1 MRRTTGTYGPGRAL
15 RRSVVLAGAVAL
27 PVGVTACTD
36 DDPARV
42 MEPTIAELA
51 ATTPQLS
58 TLAAALEAAGLT
70 STLAGEGP
78 FTVFAPVDPAF
89 QALGQDRIG
98 RLLSSEN
105 RALLTKVLTYHVV
118 PGEILASGLRDG
130 ATVATVE
137 GSSLTFDLSGEPRVN
152 GVRIIGTDIRASN
165 GVVHLIEGVLTENLD
180 IVDVATVE
188 GFDAL
193 VEAVR
198 AAGLEETLRTD
209 NGGAGFTVFAPTDA
223 AFSAL
228 GQVPSDPAVLSSILL
243 YHGVGAQVFSTD
255 LSDGQV
261 VTTLQGGTFTVDLTS
276 GVTLMGAQNDAS
288 VVAADVAASNG
299 VIHVIDAVLLP

>member
-1 MRRTTGTYGPGRAL
+1 MQIQEIFGARRAL
-15 RRSVVLAGAVAL
+15 RRSLVVAGAVAL
-27 PVGVTACTD
+27 PVAVSACSD
-36 DDPARV
+36 DEPASV
-42 MEPTIAELA
+42 VQPTIAELA

-58 TLAAALEAAGLT
+58 TLAAALDAAGLT

-89 QALGQDRIG
+89 QALGQERIG
-98 RLLSSEN
+98 RLLAAEN

-118 PGEILASGLRDG
+118 PGEILASDLRDG
-130 ATVATVE
+130 AMVASAE
-137 GSSLTFDLSGEPRVN
+137 GSPLTFDLSGEARVN

-165 GVVHLIEGVLTENLD
+165 GVIHLIEGVLTDNLD

-193 VEAVR
+193 VGAVR

-209 NGGAGFTVFAPTDA
+209 NGGAGFTVFAPTNGAFA
-223 AFSAL
+223 AV
-228 GQVPSDPAVLSSILL
+228 GQVPSDPGVLSSILL
-243 YHGVGAQVFSTD
+243 YHGVGAEVFSTD

-261 VTTLQGGTFTVDLTS
+261 VTTLQGGTFTVNLTG
-276 GVTLMGAQNDAS
+276 GVTLMGAQNDAR
-288 VVAADVAASNG
+288 VVATDVAASNG